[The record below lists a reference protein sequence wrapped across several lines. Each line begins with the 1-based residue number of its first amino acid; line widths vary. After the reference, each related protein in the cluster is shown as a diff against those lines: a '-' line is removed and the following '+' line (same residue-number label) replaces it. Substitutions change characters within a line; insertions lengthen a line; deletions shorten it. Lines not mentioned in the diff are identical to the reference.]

1 MESIEDAPW
10 FSRFFLLVV
19 LGIPSLQTLF
29 QMSEKEDHK
38 EWNEL
43 RQRLTNRVTVVNVV
57 SSLFITVTA
66 SYLTSPPPTTF
77 VTWHHKVP
85 YIFIGAASA
94 CAVLAVFSGFGLYIS
109 LNAMRPETLRERPLK
124 LCAILMLLIMP
135 LAFLFL
141 AMVCAVVGW
150 TAAIWFGDVAWLKLA
165 VSFGFVVF
173 VMIQVV
179 IIIAIY

>member
-109 LNAMRPETLRERPLK
+109 LNAMRPETLRVSVPSV
-124 LCAILMLLIMP
+124 IDFSSSLLFFRQQPMIIGTSAQIMRYSHVTNYATCLP
-135 LAFLFL
+135 VSGNG
-141 AMVCAVVGW
+141 VCRRRMDRSHLVW
-150 TAAIWFGDVAWLKLA
+150 
-165 VSFGFVVF
+165 
-173 VMIQVV
+173 
-179 IIIAIY
+179 